1 MSDTPT
7 NHFSRKCEI
16 LADIW
21 LNYRDDEALKDFIEY
36 NDIGIPLAY
45 IISEGLATPV
55 ELSEKYVEETY
66 SLLLESLGLEDSE
79 DWDSLDGMFG
89 EISLRKEDPDNW
101 PEYK

>member
-21 LNYRDDEALKDFIEY
+21 LNYRDDEALKDFIYY

-45 IISEGLATPV
+45 IIFEGLAKP
-55 ELSEKYVEETY
+55 EEISEKYVEET
-66 SLLLESLGLEDSE
+66 
-79 DWDSLDGMFG
+79 
-89 EISLRKEDPDNW
+89 
-101 PEYK
+101 